1 MSFEVHSSLVNHVS
15 WGIAY
20 KNIYNS
26 ILKTFSSHQSNVY
39 KLSDAPQKILLG
51 DRGAQ
56 GAEISALF

>member
-1 MSFEVHSSLVNHVS
+1 M
-15 WGIAY
+15 AY
-20 KNIYNS
+20 KNIQNL
-26 ILKTFSSHQSNVY
+26 IFKTFDSHQSDAH